1 MTIQVTGRN
10 IEVGEA
16 FQSFVTD
23 KINVAFDKYIGPQ
36 LAARV
41 RVEKER
47 GRFRTSCSVTV
58 RTGLVLEAEGE
69 GSDAYSSADAA
80 IEHLEKRL
88 RRYKRRLKD
97 HHLHHAA
104 ERGSEVQAVDYT
116 VEMPDPDGVDDDED
130 VVQDGSDAPV
140 IIAETQLTI
149 RELPVSAAVMQLDLT
164 GSPVL
169 VFRNAANGDINVV
182 YRRRDGHVGWID
194 PRMTAVQGS
203 GT

>member
-16 FQSFVTD
+16 FKGFISD
-23 KINVAFDKYIGPQ
+23 KINAALDKYIGAM

-47 GRFRTSCSVTV
+47 GRFKTSCSVTV

-69 GSDAYSSADAA
+69 GADAYASADAA
-80 IEHLEKRL
+80 VEHLEKRL

-97 HHLHHAA
+97 HHLNHGADRADGA
-104 ERGSEVQAVDYT
+104 ELVGVDYT
-116 VEMPDPDGVDDDED
+116 VELSDDEETD
-130 VVQDGSDAPV
+130 APESGDAPV
-140 IIAETQLTI
+140 IIAETTLSI
-149 RELPVSAAVMQLDLT
+149 RDMPVSAAVMELDLT

-169 VFRNAANGDINVV
+169 VFRNAASGDINVV
-182 YRRRDGHVGWID
+182 YRRRDGNVGWID
-194 PRMTAVQGS
+194 PKMTPQ
-203 GT
+203 